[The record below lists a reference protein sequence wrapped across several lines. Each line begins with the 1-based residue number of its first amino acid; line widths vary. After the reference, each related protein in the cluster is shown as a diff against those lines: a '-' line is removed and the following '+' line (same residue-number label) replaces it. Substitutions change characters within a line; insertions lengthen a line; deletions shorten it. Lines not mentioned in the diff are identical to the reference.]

1 LKHLFFGKGADNFL
15 DRWLV
20 NFAYIKH
27 CKQHMPFLQSINECK
42 IQEALGTKQIRE
54 EPSQIK
60 QSRLAYNRRGLEMC
74 MDKIHLATLKRHVA
88 FLFAFY

>member
-1 LKHLFFGKGADNFL
+1 MQDTK
-15 DRWLV
+15 
-20 NFAYIKH
+20 
-27 CKQHMPFLQSINECK
+27 ST
-42 IQEALGTKQIRE
+42 GTKQIRE

-88 FLFAFY
+88 FLSHSVSEPLK